1 VCIYAHN
8 PQTNRLMSHRILLRC
23 PWPLQVPT
31 VDELADDL
39 IDRIYE
45 TVLRP
50 DEWQGVVEAFS
61 AIFGGAPVSLG
72 ILVSG
77 VAGLQPRYV
86 AGMRLEGTVRF
97 LEHVV
102 EQPAWSRRVFLRYAD
117 RFSDMSEDFGHVD
130 LASTPIYTE
139 WMKPRG
145 LAPIWPAAHML
156 MGESKQPLG
165 GFFIFRQ
172 EGEGPFTEAEL
183 SEADRFVPHLRRTA
197 RIHAKLG
204 GARSAHL
211 ALGEVVDRLP
221 TGVLLLDAQRHVVV
235 RNQAA
240 ERIIAL
246 NDGFGI
252 DSNGVSATDARE
264 NAELQKL
271 IADALSTKTAGE
283 MAGRGFAAISRTS
296 GKRDFALMVSPLLA
310 DHEDSASSDIVA
322 VLFVVDPEGG
332 APPVS
337 EALERIYSLTHS
349 EAEIVRLLSMGLS
362 LEETAQS
369 RGVSINTARSHLKH
383 AFSKTGTSR
392 QGELVRLIIAGVGA
406 IGDA

>member
-1 VCIYAHN
+1 
-8 PQTNRLMSHRILLRC
+8 MLRC
-23 PWPLQVPT
+23 PWLPQVST

-45 TVLRP
+45 TVLHP
-50 DEWQGVVEAFS
+50 DEWHGVVEAFS
-61 AIFGGAPVSLG
+61 AIFGRSPVSLG

-77 VAGLQPRYV
+77 IGGLLPRYV
-86 AGMRLEGTVRF
+86 AGMPPEGAVRF
-97 LEHVV
+97 LEYVV
-102 EQPAWSRRVFLRYAD
+102 EQPSWSMRVFLRYGN
-117 RFSDMSEDFGHVD
+117 RFRDMSEDFGHVD
-130 LASTPIYTE
+130 LASTPLYTE

-145 LAPIWPAAHML
+145 LAPIWPAGHML
-156 MGESKQPLG
+156 LGESQQALG
-165 GFFIFRQ
+165 GFFVFRR
-172 EGEGPFTEAEL
+172 EGEGPFSEAEL
-183 SEADRFVPHLRRTA
+183 SEANRFVPHLRRTG
-197 RIHAKLG
+197 RILAKLG

-246 NDGFGI
+246 DDGFGI
-252 DSNGVSATDARE
+252 DRNGVSAADARE
-264 NAELQKL
+264 NAELQQL
-271 IADALSTKTAGE
+271 IADALDAETGRE
-283 MAGRGFAAISRTS
+283 MAARGFAAISRPS

-310 DHEDSASSDIVA
+310 HREGSASSDIVA

-332 APPVS
+332 APPVA
-337 EALERIYSLTHS
+337 EALERLYSLTPS

-362 LEETAQS
+362 LEEAAQS
-369 RGVSINTARSHLKH
+369 RGISINTARSHLKH